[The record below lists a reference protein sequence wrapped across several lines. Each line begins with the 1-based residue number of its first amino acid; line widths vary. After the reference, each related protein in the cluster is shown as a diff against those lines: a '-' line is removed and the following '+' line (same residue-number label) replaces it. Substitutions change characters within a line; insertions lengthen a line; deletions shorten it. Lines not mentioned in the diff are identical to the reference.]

1 MTLLSPFMVYLAMQA
16 DRIGI
21 VAILISLGFIVIAI
35 ISIVA
40 SDGYSFFA
48 EQAKEHRARAKKCL
62 AASILCALIFT
73 VMPSTQ
79 TVVAMVVLP
88 PIANNEHVQ
97 ALPEDIIKFV
107 RGFIHEHTPLK
118 EKDKRQ

>member
-1 MTLLSPFMVYLAMQA
+1 MVYLAMQA

-40 SDGYSFFA
+40 SGGYNFFA
-48 EQAKEHRARAKKCL
+48 EQAKKHRARAKKCL

-73 VMPSTQ
+73 VMPSTR

>member
-1 MTLLSPFMVYLAMQA
+1 MATAF
-16 DRIGI
+16 
-21 VAILISLGFIVIAI
+21 SLNKLK
-35 ISIVA
+35 SIVLV
-40 SDGYSFFA
+40 
-48 EQAKEHRARAKKCL
+48 QKKCL

-73 VMPSTQ
+73 VMPSTR

-88 PIANNEHVQ
+88 PIANNEHIQ